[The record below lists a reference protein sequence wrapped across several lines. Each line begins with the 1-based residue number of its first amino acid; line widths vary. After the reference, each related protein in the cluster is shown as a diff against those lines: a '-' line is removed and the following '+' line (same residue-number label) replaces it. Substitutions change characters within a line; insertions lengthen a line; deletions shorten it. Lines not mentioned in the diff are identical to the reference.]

1 LLHLFAVLGKLVKLF
16 CVLFFASRQTGKF
29 ILFGGAHAQLSVFS
43 NEKNPKKAI
52 LWLFFSLLL
61 LCKLSLH
68 NGF

>member
-1 LLHLFAVLGKLVKLF
+1 
-16 CVLFFASRQTGKF
+16 LFFASRQTGKF

-43 NEKNPKKAI
+43 NENPKKAI